1 MGKRRM
7 TDNTNNP
14 TPTKSRRL
22 VIVTGDKGG
31 VGKSTFSRAMIQ
43 TYLDNNQNFAAF
55 DADMSNPQIKRFYEE
70 ECTVMP
76 LDIFRRGEA
85 DISLLDELKNLIDP
99 PEKDTIKSP
108 NKNVSESSN
117 PDLTNSPDKDAQPVA
132 FVSKSLFLLEL
143 PPQSIQFFRSFEEEM
158 GFFKMV
164 GKKLDMRVTM
174 ATVINRTKDSV
185 NQFIHLRDFCGDKVD
200 YVVVKN
206 LFFGEKDRF
215 ERYDNY
221 PLVKELQN
229 LNKSIPEI
237 YMPDLIAHAY
247 DYLDENNL
255 SFSKGIEQS
264 QKLSVQGRVEKW
276 MENFK
281 KSIEP
286 AKHLLGLADVN
297 LQSES

>member
-7 TDNTNNP
+7 TDNTNNA
-14 TPTKSRRL
+14 TKVYSRRL

-43 TYLDNNQNFAAF
+43 TYLDTNQNFAAF
-55 DADMSNPQIKRFYEE
+55 DADMSNPQIKRFYET

-85 DISLLDELKNLIDP
+85 DIFLLDQLKDLIYP
-99 PEKDTIKSP
+99 PEEDAINSP
-108 NKNVSESSN
+108 NKNVV
-117 PDLTNSPDKDAQPVA
+117 DSPEKDEQLVA
-132 FVSKSLFLLEL
+132 PTSKSLFLLEL
-143 PPQSIQFFRSFEEEM
+143 PPQSIQFFRSFESEM

-164 GKKLDMRVTM
+164 GKKLDMKVTM

-215 ERYDNY
+215 ERYDNT
-221 PLVKELQN
+221 PLVKELKN
-229 LNKSIPEI
+229 VNKPIPEI

-255 SFSKGIEQS
+255 PFSKGIEQS
-264 QKLSVQGRVEKW
+264 KKLSVQGRVEKW

-286 AKHLLGLADVN
+286 AKHSLGLADVN

>member
-1 MGKRRM
+1 M
-7 TDNTNNP
+7 TDNTNNL

-55 DADMSNPQIKRFYEE
+55 DADMSNPQIKRFYEA

-85 DISLLDELKNLIDP
+85 DISLLDELKGFIYLAEEDENKSLKKDLI
-99 PEKDTIKSP
+99 E
-108 NKNVSESSN
+108 
-117 PDLTNSPDKDAQPVA
+117 SPDYNVIDSLQKDEPLRPDA
-132 FVSKSLFLLEL
+132 KSLFLLEL

-215 ERYDNY
+215 ERYDNC
-221 PLVKELQN
+221 PLVKELKN

-264 QKLSVQGRVEKW
+264 KKLSVQGRVEKW

>member
-43 TYLDNNQNFAAF
+43 TYLDTNQNFAAF
-55 DADMSNPQIKRFYEE
+55 DADMSNPQIKRFYDT

-76 LDIFRRGEA
+76 LDIFKRGEA
-85 DISLLDELKNLIDP
+85 DIFLLDELKDLID
-99 PEKDTIKSP
+99 KDVPKA
-108 NKNVSESSN
+108 
-117 PDLTNSPDKDAQPVA
+117 NSPKKDEQLVA
-132 FVSKSLFLLEL
+132 PDSKSLFLLEL

-158 GFFKMV
+158 GFFKTV
-164 GKKLDMRVTM
+164 GKKLNMRVTM

-185 NQFIHLRDFCGDKVD
+185 NQLNYLRDFCGDKVD

-215 ERYDNY
+215 ERYDNS
-221 PLVKELQN
+221 LLLKELKKV
-229 LNKSIPEI
+229 NKVIPEI

-247 DYLDENNL
+247 DYLDENNF

-264 QKLSVQGRVEKW
+264 EKLSVQGRVEKW

-286 AKHLLGLADVN
+286 VKHLLGLTDVN

>member
-1 MGKRRM
+1 M
-7 TDNTNNP
+7 TNNTNNA
-14 TPTKSRRL
+14 TSTNSRRL

-43 TYLDNNQNFAAF
+43 TYLDTKQEFAAF
-55 DADMSNPQIKRFYEE
+55 DADMSNPQIKRFYET

-85 DISLLDELKNLIDP
+85 DISLLDELKDLIYP
-99 PEKDTIKSP
+99 PEENEINSLNNDVIKSSDP
-108 NKNVSESSN
+108 EAI
-117 PDLTNSPDKDAQPVA
+117 NSLDKDEQPIT

-164 GKKLDMRVTM
+164 QNKLDMRVTM

-185 NQFIHLRDFCGDKVD
+185 NQFIHLRDFCGDRVD

-215 ERYDNY
+215 ERYDNA
-221 PLVKELQN
+221 PLVKELKK

-237 YMPDLIAHAY
+237 YLPDLIAHAY

-255 SFSKGIEQS
+255 PFSKGIEQS
-264 QKLSVQGRVEKW
+264 KKLSVQGRVEKW

-286 AKHLLGLADVN
+286 AKHLLGLADAN

>member
-14 TPTKSRRL
+14 TPPKSRRL

-43 TYLDNNQNFAAF
+43 TYLDTNQNFAAF
-55 DADMSNPQIKRFYEE
+55 DADISNPQIKRFYDT

-76 LDIFRRGEA
+76 LDIFKRGEA
-85 DISLLDELKNLIDP
+85 DLFLLDELKDFI
-99 PEKDTIKSP
+99 
-108 NKNVSESSN
+108 
-117 PDLTNSPDKDAQPVA
+117 DKDAVKANSPKKDEQLIAPD
-132 FVSKSLFLLEL
+132 SKSLFLLEL

-158 GFFKMV
+158 GFFKTV

-185 NQFIHLRDFCGDKVD
+185 NQLNYLRDFCGEKVD
-200 YVVVKN
+200 YVVIKN

-215 ERYDNY
+215 ERYDNSL
-221 PLVKELQN
+221 LVKELKKV
-229 LNKSIPEI
+229 NKVIPEI

-247 DYLDENNL
+247 DYLDENNF

-264 QKLSVQGRVEKW
+264 EKLSVQGRVEKW

-286 AKHLLGLADVN
+286 VKHLLGLADVN

>member
-1 MGKRRM
+1 M
-7 TDNTNNP
+7 TNNTNNA
-14 TPTKSRRL
+14 TSTNSRRL

-43 TYLDNNQNFAAF
+43 TYLDTKQEFAAF
-55 DADMSNPQIKRFYEE
+55 DADMSNPQIKRFYET

-85 DISLLDELKNLIDP
+85 DISLLDELKDLIYP
-99 PEKDTIKSP
+99 PEDNEINSLNNDVIKS
-108 NKNVSESSN
+108 SD
-117 PDLTNSPDKDAQPVA
+117 PDMINSLDKDEQPVT

-164 GKKLDMRVTM
+164 QNKLDMRVTM

-185 NQFIHLRDFCGDKVD
+185 NQFIHLRDFCGDRVD

-206 LFFGEKDRF
+206 FFFGEKDRF
-215 ERYDNY
+215 ERYDNA
-221 PLVKELQN
+221 PLVKELKK

-237 YMPDLIAHAY
+237 YLPDLIAHAY

-255 SFSKGIEQS
+255 PFSKGIEQS
-264 QKLSVQGRVEKW
+264 KKLSVQGRVEKW

-286 AKHLLGLADVN
+286 AKHLLGLADAN

>member
-1 MGKRRM
+1 M

-55 DADMSNPQIKRFYEE
+55 DADMSNPQIKRFYEA

-85 DISLLDELKNLIDP
+85 DISLLDELKDFIYLAEEDKSKSLNNVIDSP
-99 PEKDTIKSP
+99 PKD
-108 NKNVSESSN
+108 E
-117 PDLTNSPDKDAQPVA
+117 DKQPVRPDA
-132 FVSKSLFLLEL
+132 KSLFLLEL

-206 LFFGEKDRF
+206 LFFGDKDRF
-215 ERYDNY
+215 ERYDNC
-221 PLVKELQN
+221 PLVKELKN
-229 LNKSIPEI
+229 LNKPIPEI
-237 YMPDLIAHAY
+237 YLPDLIAHAY

-264 QKLSVQGRVEKW
+264 KKLSVQGRVEKW